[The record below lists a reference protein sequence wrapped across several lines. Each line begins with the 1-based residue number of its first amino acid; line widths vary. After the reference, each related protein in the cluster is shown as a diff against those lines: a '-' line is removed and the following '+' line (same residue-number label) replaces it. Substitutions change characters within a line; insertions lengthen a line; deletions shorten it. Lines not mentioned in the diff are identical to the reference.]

1 MMTSTIKSELTGRL
15 EEVQLRIAAACER
28 SGRNRDEVNI
38 IAVTKYVSLE
48 TAEAAHQLGLQHLGE
63 NRWQDAK
70 EKWEAI
76 SGGDTG
82 EEGGQA
88 VWHFIGSLQTNKVKD
103 VIGKFTYIHSLDRLS
118 LAQAIDKRASQLGL
132 TVPCFIQVNV
142 SGEQSK
148 HGLEPDQLPVFLTEL
163 KELSS
168 LRVIGLMTMA
178 PYETEA
184 EETRPVF
191 RALRELR
198 DEMNERAILPESMTE
213 LSMGMSGDFEVAIEE
228 GATWIR
234 LGTILVGKE
243 G

>member
-1 MMTSTIKSELTGRL
+1 MMTSTIKDALAGRL
-15 EEVQLRIAAACER
+15 DEVERRISEACAR
-28 SGRNRDEVNI
+28 SGRRREDVNI

-48 TAEAAHQLGLQHLGE
+48 TAQAAHQLGLQHLGE

-76 SGGDTG
+76 SGNDAGQG
-82 EEGGQA
+82 GGQA

-103 VIGKFTYIHSLDRLS
+103 VVGKFTYIHSLDRLS

-132 TVPCFIQVNV
+132 TVPCFVQVNV
-142 SGEQSK
+142 SGEQTK
-148 HGLEPDQLPVFLTEL
+148 HGLEPDSLPALLMEL

-168 LRVIGLMTMA
+168 LRIVGLMTMA

-191 RALRELR
+191 HSLRKLR
-198 DEMNERAILPESMTE
+198 DEMNERAILREPMTE